1 MVASISPSMAEK
13 KKIVV
18 CRDMGEEAMGL
29 LERSGHEVRSFFLIR
44 RGMDAVSTDG

>member
-1 MVASISPSMAEK
+1 MVSSTAPSMAEK

-18 CRDMGEEAMGL
+18 CRDMGEDAMGL

-44 RGMDAVSTDG
+44 RRMDADSTDG